1 MSITLRQNFDNP
13 TTIDG
18 LKYILV
24 DNGFNTICYYLEENA
39 AMEGTYHYT
48 VDKEAKDY
56 FFDKKIYKR
65 FHRSYAGT
73 KSKRYYYC
81 YNENG
86 NIRLFKEYHE
96 EYKQGQDIKFLPYF
110 SIDGSEIS
118 ELECVAK
125 LFFEIQ
131 N

>member
-1 MSITLRQNFDNP
+1 MSITLRKNFDNP

-56 FFDKKIYKR
+56 IFKEKRCKR

-73 KSKRYYYC
+73 TYKRYYYC

-96 EYKQGQDIKFLPYF
+96 EYKQGQSINDLPCYAM
-110 SIDGSEIS
+110 GNNEIS
-118 ELECVAK
+118 KLEYVAK
-125 LFFEIQ
+125 LFFTIQ